1 MIPRKELTVSLG
13 DEADKQDVIVREITP
28 GMSLLLAR
36 AVMGDLADGADET
49 EGAESERTSP
59 QPGSKDRKRHVLAYL
74 LGDVESRL
82 RLLEACTSLQE
93 HVRDLGGG
101 DYLRLWQAFEEVN
114 KDFFELLAR
123 RLAQSAAG
131 LAKKDAVPQRN

>member
-1 MIPRKELTVSLG
+1 MIPRKELTIALG
-13 DEADKQDVIVREITP
+13 AEANKLDVIVQEITP

-36 AVMGDLADGADET
+36 AVMGDLADGSD
-49 EGAESERTSP
+49 GAQDKDLSEQHAATN
-59 QPGSKDRKRHVLAYL
+59 RKHQVLAYL

-93 HVRDLGGG
+93 HVRELGGG

-131 LAKKDAVPQRN
+131 LAKKDAAQPQN

>member
-1 MIPRKELTVSLG
+1 MIPRKETRISLG
-13 DEADKQDVIVREITP
+13 EGEHTHEVVVREITP

-36 AVMGDLADGADET
+36 AVMGDLEET
-49 EGAESERTSP
+49 PEKGDVKETGTAR
-59 QPGSKDRKRHVLAYL
+59 RVLGYL

-93 HVRDLGGG
+93 HVRELGGG

-114 KDFFELLAR
+114 KDFFELLAS
-123 RLAQSAAG
+123 RLARSAASPEMSG
-131 LAKKDAVPQRN
+131 AARTSNAA

>member
-1 MIPRKELTVSLG
+1 MIPRKETTVSLG
-13 DEADKQDVIVREITP
+13 QGEQTRDVVVREITP

-36 AVMGDLADGADET
+36 AVMGDLAGE
-49 EGAESERTSP
+49 ESEKAGQEDAGTER
-59 QPGSKDRKRHVLAYL
+59 GHRVLGYL

-114 KDFFELLAR
+114 EDFFELLAR
-123 RLAQSAAG
+123 RLARSAAG
-131 LAKKDAVPQRN
+131 LAKNEAAAPQGSNAG